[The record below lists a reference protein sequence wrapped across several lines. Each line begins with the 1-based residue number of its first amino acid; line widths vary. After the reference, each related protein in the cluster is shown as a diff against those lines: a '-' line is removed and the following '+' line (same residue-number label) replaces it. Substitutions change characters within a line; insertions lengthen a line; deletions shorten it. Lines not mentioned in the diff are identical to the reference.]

1 MQLQSTTTIFS
12 MAKKFSNNN
21 SMSHELKYF
30 NRETQ
35 KLIISLKKQIYII
48 HVLKKPS
55 SFE

>member
-12 MAKKFSNNN
+12 MAKNFPTIIVCP
-21 SMSHELKYF
+21 HELKYF

-48 HVLKKPS
+48 HVLKS
-55 SFE
+55 LQVFE